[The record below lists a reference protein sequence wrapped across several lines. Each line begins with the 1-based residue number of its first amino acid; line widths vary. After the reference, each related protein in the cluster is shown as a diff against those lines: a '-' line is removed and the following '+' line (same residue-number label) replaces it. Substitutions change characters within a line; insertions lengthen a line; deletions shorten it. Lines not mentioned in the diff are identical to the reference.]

1 MVSIGVIGV
10 DGVQRRGG
18 EDTMLV
24 SGILFIY
31 FNS

>member
-18 EDTMLV
+18 YNV
-24 SGILFIY
+24 SLWKFIY
-31 FNS
+31 LF